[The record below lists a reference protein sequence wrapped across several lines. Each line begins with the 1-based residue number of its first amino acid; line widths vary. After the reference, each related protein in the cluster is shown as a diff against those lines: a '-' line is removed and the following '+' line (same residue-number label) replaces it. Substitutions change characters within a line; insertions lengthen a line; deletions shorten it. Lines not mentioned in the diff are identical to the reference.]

1 MHNLAIALHK
11 KGLTITGSDDHFF
24 EPSKSKLER
33 YDLLPKEEGWDASKI
48 TNDLDA
54 IILGMHAKIDN
65 PELIKAQE
73 LGLKIFSF
81 PEFIYEQ
88 SKSKQRIVIGGS
100 HGKTTITSMVMHV
113 LKHYNKKF
121 DYAVGAQVDGFDT
134 MVKLTDDTP
143 IIVIEGDEYL
153 TSPLDLTPK
162 FHKYEH
168 HIGLISGIAWD
179 HMNVFP
185 TFDGYVNQFEIFAA
199 KTPKAGSLIVNE
211 DDIIATNLLDVCKN
225 IINKFTY
232 TLPEHEIVNG
242 ITNIIFQGKKYAL
255 RVFGKH
261 NISNI
266 EGARVICNRVGI
278 TDEDFYTAIQ
288 SFEGAGKRL
297 ESLGKT
303 DSLSIYKDFAHSPS
317 KLKATAQS
325 VKEQFP
331 SKNVCAIMELH
342 TFSSLNKEFLSQ
354 YKGTFGDI
362 DTPVVFF
369 DPKTVSSK
377 GLDTITEKEIKEAF
391 EEDSLEVFTDSD
403 ELKNFIVSKNL
414 SNHVLLMMS
423 SGNWGNIDLNDLS
436 TELLNKY

>member
-1 MHNLAIALHK
+1 
-11 KGLTITGSDDHFF
+11 
-24 EPSKSKLER
+24 
-33 YDLLPKEEGWDASKI
+33 
-48 TNDLDA
+48 
-54 IILGMHAKIDN
+54 
-65 PELIKAQE
+65 
-73 LGLKIFSF
+73 
-81 PEFIYEQ
+81 
-88 SKSKQRIVIGGS
+88 
-100 HGKTTITSMVMHV
+100 MV
-113 LKHYNKKF
+113 L
-121 DYAVGAQVDGFDT
+121 
-134 MVKLTDDTP
+134 
-143 IIVIEGDEYL
+143 
-153 TSPLDLTPK
+153 
-162 FHKYEH
+162 
-168 HIGLISGIAWD
+168 
-179 HMNVFP
+179 
-185 TFDGYVNQFEIFAA
+185 A